1 MLTKMQK
8 VAFWVAIL
16 GAGKLVAQIAGYEI
30 PDQVINDVANGLA
43 AIASV
48 VGIVLDHGADNNTT
62 S

>member
-1 MLTKMQK
+1 MQK

-43 AIASV
+43 AACTV
-48 VGIVLDHGADNNTT
+48 VGILSDHGSSAEGN
-62 S
+62 SLSE